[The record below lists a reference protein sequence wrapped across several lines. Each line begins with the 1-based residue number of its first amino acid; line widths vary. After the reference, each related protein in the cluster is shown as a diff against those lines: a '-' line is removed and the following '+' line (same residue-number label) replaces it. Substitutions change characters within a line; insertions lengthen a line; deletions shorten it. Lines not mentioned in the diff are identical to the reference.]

1 MQKLVKVG
9 IPVETEARIR
19 TFGHEHGIEPRTAT
33 SIKLI
38 LNRIL
43 KVHDTPELRD
53 MLAIHG
59 GTTLDF
65 IETAV
70 RDALRLRRR
79 RK

>member
-1 MQKLVKVG
+1 MHKSIKFS
-9 IPVETEARIR
+9 IPVETEERIR
-19 TFGHEHGIEPRTAT
+19 QCGQDHGLQPRTAT
-33 SIKLI
+33 TVKMI

-53 MLAIHG
+53 MLAAKG

-70 RDALRLRRR
+70 RDALQR